1 MKTIVMRLMLA
12 SPILLGSLE
21 AADAH
26 CIVGNRFFPATLT
39 VDDPCVADELSLP
52 TISDFKNGDEPSAE
66 ELHIGGEYSK
76 TITPNFGVHLR
87 RNGFVSI
94 FRMEVPLQASI
105 ISAPA
110 SSIKSQKRRRPNSP
124 CRYHSTSI
132 GEAPGRKRWM
142 LDRSQRSRRRSLPA
156 RDSAFFPSL

>member
-76 TITPNFGVHLR
+76 TITPNFGVSFEFEEEW
-87 RNGFVSI
+87 NPVC
-94 FRMEVPLQASI
+94 V
-105 ISAPA
+105 
-110 SSIKSQKRRRPNSP
+110 
-124 CRYHSTSI
+124 
-132 GEAPGRKRWM
+132 
-142 LDRSQRSRRRSLPA
+142 LPRHRA
-156 RDSAFFPSL
+156 QNA